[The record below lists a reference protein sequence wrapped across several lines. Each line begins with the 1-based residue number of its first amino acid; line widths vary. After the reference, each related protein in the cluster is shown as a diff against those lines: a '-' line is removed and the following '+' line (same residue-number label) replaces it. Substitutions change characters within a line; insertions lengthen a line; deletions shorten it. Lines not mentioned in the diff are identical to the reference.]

1 MLKMSLEE
9 QIKTVE
15 GVIEQETFCY
25 NNARSP
31 RNKKTHKNA
40 VDFWISIL
48 NSLTELK
55 LIKA

>member
-1 MLKMSLEE
+1 MSLEE